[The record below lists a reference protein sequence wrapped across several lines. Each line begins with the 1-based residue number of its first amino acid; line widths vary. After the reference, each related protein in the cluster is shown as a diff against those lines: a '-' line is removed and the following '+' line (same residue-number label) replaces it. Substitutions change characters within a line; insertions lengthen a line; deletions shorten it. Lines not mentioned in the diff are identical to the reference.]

1 MSTTSSSSG
10 SVTSA
15 PPTPTPPTPAT
26 KPTVATPSAP
36 IRPVVVASGK
46 SQFMLIYGASDT
58 GKTSQLAEIA
68 RYLVETWGWEGRLL
82 TGDSS
87 YAPLVDMIQSPDNPD
102 GKIEAF
108 DLALTTATLEVVSA
122 VGQGFWPKVVG
133 NEIRLVKTSPER
145 AKQVKFLLV
154 EGAAVISQ
162 MLMAQMIRNKLKIA
176 EDVVGSYDLTL
187 PIDGSPEKF
196 RITEGQGGR
205 AHYNHIHN
213 ILRSRL
219 WPSYKALPL
228 EYCIWTSHE
237 SKGDDDLNKALPAL
251 GPATIGKALVG
262 RTTEN
267 FAHAFRL
274 DVEWA
279 DPKNPDSRVFKAY
292 FLTHPEPSVMKATWP
307 CKVSLS
313 LEKSTKLRK
322 LFPGGAIPMGPDKA
336 GKFRGMEQFIQF
348 LEQEG
353 VVGYALRGGQ
363 AGGLGGANS

>member
-1 MSTTSSSSG
+1 MAVIPSSVGTSVPS
-10 SVTSA
+10 
-15 PPTPTPPTPAT
+15 PTPAT
-26 KPTVATPSAP
+26 QATPKSSLSP
-36 IRPVVVASGK
+36 PPRPTMLATGK

-68 RYLVETWGWEGRLL
+68 RYLVTRWGWHGRLL

-87 YAPLVDMIQSPDNPD
+87 YAPLVDLIQSPENPD

-108 DLALTTATLEVVSA
+108 DLAITTSTLEVVSA
-122 VGQGFWPKVVG
+122 VGQGYWPKIVG
-133 NEIRLVKTSPER
+133 DEIRLLKNTP
-145 AKQVKFLLV
+145 QVNQQVRFMLV

-176 EDVVGSYDLTL
+176 EDVVGSYELTL

-219 WPSYKALPL
+219 WPAFKALPV

-237 SKGDDDLNKALPAL
+237 SKGEDDLNKALVAL
-251 GPATIGKALVG
+251 GPATIGKALVA

-274 DVEWA
+274 DVEFA

-292 FLTHPEPSVMKATWP
+292 FLTHPEPSVLKATWP

-313 LEKSTKLRK
+313 LEKSAKLRK
-322 LFPGGAIPMGPDKA
+322 QFPGGFIPMGIGKD
-336 GKFRGMEQFIQF
+336 GKFHGLEQFVEF

-353 VVGYALRGGQ
+353 VVRYA
-363 AGGLGGANS
+363 ANASK